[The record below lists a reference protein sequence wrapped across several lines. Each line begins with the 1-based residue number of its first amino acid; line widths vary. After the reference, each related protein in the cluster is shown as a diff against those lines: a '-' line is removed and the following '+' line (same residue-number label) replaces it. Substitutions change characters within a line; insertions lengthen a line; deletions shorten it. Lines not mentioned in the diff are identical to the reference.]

1 MSILKNIKRWIGML
15 FSGKAKEV
23 FDVKGITDKAV
34 IDFINNC
41 ANVYKGSPDWLS
53 DNVKTINVAR
63 TICQET
69 ARLVMLATGIHC
81 EGSPRADWMQEQI
94 DIIYPKLRSW
104 TEFAC
109 AYGNVILKPS
119 IDSVDLILPNQF
131 MVTSQKNNKVD
142 GAVFLEQK
150 RNDKGDKWYTRLEYH
165 RFLDNGLYMITN
177 KCFISASKNSLD
189 NEIAIEDT
197 PWNGINE
204 EVAIQD
210 LKKPLFA
217 VLSMPS
223 ANHIEE
229 TSALSLPMFSDALEE
244 LKDLDIAYSRNAE
257 EIFDSQRIVLLDA
270 DKLLP
275 SKGTQNN
282 TLVQKSTREQM
293 ELPKFVRNVMG
304 NGQSDFYQEINPTMN
319 TMVRLEGIN
328 ALLSQIG
335 YKCGFSNGY
344 FVFNQKTGMVTATQ
358 IESDDRRTLQMIKD
372 IRDQLQACLDDLFYA
387 LDKLATLYELAPEG
401 EYEVNYDFGDLT
413 YNYQEDKATWWNY
426 VQTNRI
432 PFWRYLVKFEGM
444 TEEEAK
450 ELVEEQTMQTLE
462 NNELFKDE

>member
-1 MSILKNIKRWIGML
+1 MIFN
-15 FSGKAKEV
+15 GKAQQE
-23 FDVKGITDKAV
+23 FEVKGITNKEV
-34 IDFINNC
+34 TRFIDMC
-41 ANVYKGSPDWLS
+41 ANIYKGSPEWVDEAN
-53 DNVKTINVAR
+53 NVKTINVAR

-69 ARLVMLATGIHC
+69 ARLVMLATGIHV
-81 EGSPRADWMQEQI
+81 EGSPRAEWMQGRI
-94 DIIYPKLRSW
+94 DSIYPKLRSW
-104 TEFAC
+104 VEFAC

-119 IDSVDLILPNQF
+119 IDSVDLILPDKF
-131 MVTSQKNNKVD
+131 MVTEEKNNKVT
-142 GAVFLEQK
+142 GAIFLEQK
-150 RNDKGDKWYTRLEYH
+150 CNEKGDKWYTRLEYH

-177 KCFISASKNSLD
+177 KCYEGDSKND
-189 NEIAIEDT
+189 MEKKVNIEDT
-197 PWNGINE
+197 PWSMLQE
-204 EVAIQD
+204 EVAVQD
-210 LKKPLFA
+210 LEKPLFS

-229 TSALSLPMFSDALEE
+229 TSALSLPMFSDAIEE

-275 SKGTQNN
+275 SKN
-282 TLVQKSTREQM
+282 VQLNPLLQKNTREQM

-304 NGQSDFYQEINPTMN
+304 NGTTDFYQEINPTLN
-319 TMVRLEGIN
+319 TAVRLDGIN

-344 FVFNQKTGMVTATQ
+344 FVFNEKTGMVTATQ

-372 IRDQLQACLDDLFYA
+372 IRDKVQACIDDLCYA
-387 LDKLATLYELAPEG
+387 MNAFADLYDLSPAG
-401 EYEVNYDFGDLT
+401 EYEINYDFGDLT
-413 YNYQEDKATWWNY
+413 YSYQEDKAMWWTY
-426 VQTNRI
+426 VQTGKI

-450 ELVEEQTMQTLE
+450 EIVADQQQQEMQKMQMQG
-462 NNELFKDE
+462 LFQED